1 MDDVT
6 ARRASAPPLPGA
18 TKDEQSV
25 TADWTVLQDPIDGV
39 RLIEVRNVIRDSGHL
54 TEILRR
60 DWFNGPVEIDQV
72 FQVTL
77 ESYAVSAWH
86 VHLDTTDRL
95 FATTGQVKVALFDAR
110 EESPTRGLV
119 NEFRLGERRP
129 GLVIVPAGVWHGLR
143 NLRATPATV
152 LNLVDRAYA
161 YDDPDHW
168 RLPPDTAEIP
178 HRI

>member
-1 MDDVT
+1 MSDVRMEK
-6 ARRASAPPLPGA
+6 AGSPPLPGA

-39 RLIEVRNVIRDSGHL
+39 RLIEVRNVVRDSGHV
-54 TEILRR
+54 TEVLRR
-60 DWFNGPVEIDQV
+60 DWFNEAVEIDQV

-77 ESYAVSAWH
+77 ESHAVSAWH
-86 VHLDTTDRL
+86 VHLATTDRL
-95 FATTGQVKVALFDAR
+95 FATSGQVKIALYDAR
-110 EESPTRGLV
+110 ADSPTHGLV
-119 NEFRLGERRP
+119 NQFRLGERRP

-152 LNLVDRAYA
+152 LNVVDRAYV

-178 HRI
+178 HKI

>member
-1 MDDVT
+1 MEKTD
-6 ARRASAPPLPGA
+6 APPLPGA

-25 TADWTVLQDPIDGV
+25 TADWTVIQDLIDGARV
-39 RLIEVRNVIRDSGHL
+39 IEVRNVVRDSGHV
-54 TEILRR
+54 TEVLRR
-60 DWFNGPVEIDQV
+60 DWFNEAVEIDQV

-77 ESYAVSAWH
+77 ESHAVSAWH
-86 VHLDTTDRL
+86 VHLATTDRL
-95 FATTGQVKVALFDAR
+95 FATAGQVKIALYDGR
-110 EESPTRGLV
+110 EDSPTHGLV

-143 NLRATPATV
+143 NLSAAPSTV
-152 LNLVDRAYA
+152 LNVVDRAYV

-168 RLPPDTAEIP
+168 RLPSDTAEIP